1 MYNIQIRD
9 EEHALVVSIDEDAG
23 VVEDEQALH
32 VAASAQVGGEA
43 GAVLPGEVT
52 QEAES
57 THQSLQEPEGHLTGC
72 RAQRLWRRTAH
83 KMRQKTKNGADRNVL
98 TPAAVL
104 PSSSR
109 GRIICVLTLHSLQ

>member
-1 MYNIQIRD
+1 MYNIQIPD
-9 EEHALVVSIDEDAG
+9 EEHVLVVSVDEDAG

-43 GAVLPGEVT
+43 GGVLPGEVT

-57 THQSLQEPEGHLTGC
+57 TNQGLQEPEDHLTEG
-72 RAQRLWRRTAH
+72 RAQRLWRKIPH
-83 KMRQKTKNGADRNVL
+83 KMRQMTEKGADQNIL
-98 TPAAVL
+98 TPASVL

-109 GRIICVLTLHSLQ
+109 GRIICALTLHSLQ